1 MYLLGMTSA
10 PRTRGRKATSYIPVV
25 TTGDIWQMVLDDL
38 MDPVGSSS
46 GQQI

>member
-25 TTGDIWQMVLDDL
+25 TTEDIWQMVLDDL

-46 GQQI
+46 E